1 MPPSGPCEMMARI
14 SYESVDTL
22 IYDPV
27 ASNRAATRS
36 ALLTLGFRRI
46 ETVASIDA
54 LNDHLQRRP
63 PDLAICEVSG
73 VQDPLCATIQEL
85 RQGLSAYNPF
95 LVVIVTAW
103 GNAGSLVGNVI
114 NSGADDLLLRPF
126 STATLEARIRI
137 QVERR
142 KGFVITSD
150 YVGPDRRRSSH
161 RAGPTELLQPPN
173 SLKMKAKERIADEVV
188 AERLNRELKA
198 ARETLTT
205 EKLRREAF
213 QICVL
218 WRLMQGVAPQAK
230 AQYEVDLIRLAEV
243 TKNLSRRAR
252 DTDFEEAVVWCDKV
266 LGAIEGLQL
275 GVDRNASMHLLGHAA
290 LSLMRLFSPEK
301 SAEEHLNE
309 LDATVAMIR
318 SRQALAS

>member
-1 MPPSGPCEMMARI
+1 MRPSGTCEMIARI

-27 ASNRAATRS
+27 APNRAATRS

-54 LNDHLQRRP
+54 LSDHLQRRP
-63 PDLAICEVSG
+63 PDLAICEVAAA
-73 VQDPLCATIQEL
+73 QDPLCEVIQEL
-85 RQGLSAYNPF
+85 RQGVSAYNPF

-103 GNAGSLVGNVI
+103 GKAGSLVGNVI

-126 STATLEARIRI
+126 STATLEARIRT

-161 RAGPTELLQPPN
+161 RAGPSELLLPPN

-188 AERLNRELKA
+188 AERLNRELKV
-198 ARETLTT
+198 ARATLTS
-205 EKLRREAF
+205 ERLRREAF

-218 WRLMQGVAPQAK
+218 WRLMQGGTPQAK
-230 AQYEVDLIRLAEV
+230 THYEVDLIRLAEV
-243 TKNLSRRAR
+243 TKSLSRRAR
-252 DTDFEEAVVWCDKV
+252 DTEFEEATDWCDKV

-290 LSLMRLFSPEK
+290 LSLIRLIAPEK

-318 SRQALAS
+318 SREALAS

>member
-1 MPPSGPCEMMARI
+1 MMARI

-22 IYDPV
+22 IFDPV
-27 ASNRAATRS
+27 AANRAATRS

-54 LNDHLQRRP
+54 LNDHLLRRP
-63 PDLAICEVSG
+63 PDLAICEASG
-73 VQDPLCATIQEL
+73 AEDSLCATIQGL

-103 GNAGSLVGNVI
+103 DNMGTLVGNVI

-126 STATLEARIRI
+126 STATLEGRIRT

-161 RAGPTELLQPPN
+161 RPGNIELLQAPN
-173 SLKMKAKERIADEVV
+173 SLKMKAGDHVGDDVV
-188 AERLNRELKA
+188 AERLNRELKV
-198 ARETLTT
+198 AREILTT

-218 WRLMQGVAPQAK
+218 WRLMQN
-230 AQYEVDLIRLAEV
+230 AQSREEAEYEVDLIRLADV
-243 TKNLSRRAR
+243 TRTLARRAR
-252 DTDFEEAVVWCDKV
+252 DTAFEEAIAWCDKV

-275 GVDRNASMHLLGHAA
+275 GVDHNASMHLLGHAA
-290 LSLMRLFSPEK
+290 LSLIKVFSPEK
-301 SAEEHLNE
+301 SSQEQLHE
-309 LDATVAMIR
+309 LDATVTMIR
-318 SRQALAS
+318 SRHVEAT

>member
-1 MPPSGPCEMMARI
+1 MRPSGTCEMMARI

-27 ASNRAATRS
+27 APNRAATRS

-63 PDLAICEVSG
+63 PDLAICEVAG
-73 VQDPLCATIQEL
+73 VQDPLCSVIQEL
-85 RQGLSAYNPF
+85 RQGVSAYNPF

-126 STATLEARIRI
+126 STATLEARIRT

-161 RAGPTELLQPPN
+161 RAGPSELLQPPN

-188 AERLNRELKA
+188 AERLNRELKV
-198 ARETLTT
+198 ARATLTA

-218 WRLMQGVAPQAK
+218 WRLMQGLAPQAK
-230 AQYEVDLIRLAEV
+230 THYEVDLMRLAEV
-243 TKNLSRRAR
+243 TKSLSRRAR
-252 DTDFEEAVVWCDKV
+252 DTEFEEATDWCDKV
-266 LGAIEGLQL
+266 LAAIEGLQL
-275 GVDRNASMHLLGHAA
+275 G
-290 LSLMRLFSPEK
+290 
-301 SAEEHLNE
+301 
-309 LDATVAMIR
+309 
-318 SRQALAS
+318 